1 MPPPTLWE
9 VFHVLKKT
17 PRSRTLNQCP
27 IDLPQG
33 GQPIP
38 WTNPLSAHSAMCRWA
53 FATLAKA
60 KLHSAVSARPSA
72 MNFRGSLRSEIDP
85 ITNFPMPYEIAVIA
99 RMLPIV
105 EWS

>member
-1 MPPPTLWE
+1 MLCE
-9 VFHVLKKT
+9 VFQVLKKT

-38 WTNPLSAHSAMCRWA
+38 WTKPFRAHSIMCSWA
-53 FATLAKA
+53 LPTLPKA
-60 KLHSAVSARPSA
+60 KLQSAVSSNPRA
-72 MNFRGSLRSEIDP
+72 MNFLGSLRSEIDP
-85 ITNFPMPYEIAVIA
+85 ITNFPIPYEIAVIA
-99 RMLPIV
+99 RMLPII

>member
-1 MPPPTLWE
+1 LCE

-38 WTNPLSAHSAMCRWA
+38 WKNPLSAHRNMCRVA
-53 FATLAKA
+53 LATPPKA
-60 KLHSAVSARPSA
+60 KLQSAVSNRPRA
-72 MNFRGSLRSEIDP
+72 MNLRGSLRSEMAP
-85 ITNFPMPYEIAVIA
+85 MTN
-99 RMLPIV
+99 LPTP
-105 EWS
+105 